1 MIYVS
6 HLLICNEK
14 VLEIKNISAD
24 IVLLLEI
31 IFYKLYQLNIVNDNW
46 HHLTVWYQT
55 VKYAP
60 KGMAESSINY
70 KNTIPIR
77 TFVYWKL

>member
-31 IFYKLYQLNIVNDNW
+31 IFYKLYQLNIVNDN
-46 HHLTVWYQT
+46 
-55 VKYAP
+55 
-60 KGMAESSINY
+60 
-70 KNTIPIR
+70 
-77 TFVYWKL
+77 